1 MRVPRLIGFDAS
13 PLRLLLV
20 CILLL
25 PIPSAGP
32 LMAQD
37 TKLLGTARTMV
48 LKSDVVYNKN
58 RKTDSAAVPLSR
70 IYRTGILK
78 LFREVETNP
87 DIIVKL
93 HKDVFLLDSETI
105 SITVF
110 NAEDNSVLFSEE
122 RKLVDKITML
132 IALLY
137 IFWIK

>member
-1 MRVPRLIGFDAS
+1 
-13 PLRLLLV
+13 
-20 CILLL
+20 
-25 PIPSAGP
+25 
-32 LMAQD
+32 MAQD